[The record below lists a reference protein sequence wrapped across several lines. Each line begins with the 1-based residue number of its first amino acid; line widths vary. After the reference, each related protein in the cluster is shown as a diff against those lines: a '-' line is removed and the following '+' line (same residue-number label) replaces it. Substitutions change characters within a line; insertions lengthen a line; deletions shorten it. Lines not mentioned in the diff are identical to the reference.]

1 MIDTNERL
9 LVADDDE
16 NLLKFLVRSLKKQGY
31 DVTSAADGFQ
41 ALEELHGSSSFSV
54 LVTDL
59 LMPHMSGLE
68 LLRRTR
74 AMDPYIEII
83 VITAADSVELAITAM
98 KEGGVY
104 DYLQKPLDSP
114 GQLTMVVERAIAHR
128 RLVLERADL
137 QQKAETERRRLLALV
152 SSVSDAILVVAA
164 DGEIVVAN
172 PAARKM
178 IGADDVIGEPALQV
192 LPPRLVGAVNNWK
205 AMGGQNPAVL
215 ELPWKGDTIQ
225 MVSLT
230 PIQDD
235 QDNWQGWALVMRD
248 ITPFKRLDELKTLAM
263 IDSANKFRRPLAEAM
278 SALAD
283 LNVMA
288 ATDDRMLDNVYKLT
302 EAWKRIQSYS
312 DELVKMAHQEASQES
327 QVSEVDIKATLV
339 KIENELNTEMFW
351 QGRSRLV
358 MSISSDLAPLQTDAD
373 MLYQLLKGL
382 VKRAALRTPLGG
394 SIRVDAREI
403 NGRVYIDVSDEGPS
417 VSDTGVLHM
426 FDRSGFDPASSNRNP
441 AVELTRAKALL
452 DEVGGQL
459 WIGGKTRRGSTVTIC
474 LPAVAR
480 LVDRKKVRE
489 MPT

>member
-1 MIDTNERL
+1 MIETNERL

-16 NLLKFLVRSLKKQGY
+16 NLLRFLVRSLKKQDY
-31 DVTSAADGFQ
+31 DVTSAVDGFQ
-41 ALEELHGSSSFSV
+41 ALEELHSARPFSV

-68 LLRRTR
+68 LLRRAR
-74 AMDPYIEII
+74 AMDPYLEII
-83 VITAADSVELAITAM
+83 VMTATDSVELAITAM
-98 KEGGVY
+98 KDGGVY

-128 RLVLERADL
+128 RLVMERADL

-164 DGEIVVAN
+164 AGEIIVAN

-178 IGADDVIGEPALQV
+178 VGTDSIIGEQALQV

-215 ELPWKGDTIQ
+215 EIPWKNDTIQ

-278 SALAD
+278 SALVE
-283 LNVMA
+283 LNVLA
-288 ATDDRMLDNVYKLT
+288 ASDDRMGDNVYKLT

-312 DELVKMAHQEASQES
+312 DDLVRMAHQEASQES
-327 QVSEVDIKATLV
+327 QVSEVDVKATLV
-339 KIENELNTEMFW
+339 RVENELNNEMFW
-351 QGRSRLV
+351 QGRSRMV
-358 MSISSDLAPLQTDAD
+358 VSISSELTPLQTDAD
-373 MLYQLLKGL
+373 MLYQLLK
-382 VKRAALRTPLGG
+382 
-394 SIRVDAREI
+394 RV
-403 NGRVYIDVSDEGPS
+403 
-417 VSDTGVLHM
+417 
-426 FDRSGFDPASSNRNP
+426 
-441 AVELTRAKALL
+441 
-452 DEVGGQL
+452 GQACCAC
-459 WIGGKTRRGSTVTIC
+459 GHH
-474 LPAVAR
+474 
-480 LVDRKKVRE
+480 
-489 MPT
+489 